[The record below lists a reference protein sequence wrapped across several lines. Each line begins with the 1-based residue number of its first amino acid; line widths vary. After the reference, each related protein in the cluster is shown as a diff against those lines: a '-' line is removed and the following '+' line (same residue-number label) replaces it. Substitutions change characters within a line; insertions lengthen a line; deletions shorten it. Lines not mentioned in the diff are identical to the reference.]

1 MCYLMVR
8 DRDFLLTK
16 VLPRLSKSVV
26 LMPAAVSG
34 SRCSATGVLI
44 MYVLPDAERQ
54 GCCAYESV
62 ASTLEKCS
70 SDLRSSFRCH
80 WCAHHVVEVPFAGQK
95 VRVEL
100 IPDEASFR

>member
-1 MCYLMVR
+1 MNSNWTVDMCWLILR
-8 DRDFLLTK
+8 DRDVVLMK

-26 LMPAAVSG
+26 LISAAVSG

-54 GCCAYESV
+54 GCSAYESV

-70 SDLRSSFRCH
+70 SDLHSSFRIQ
-80 WCAHHVVEVPFAGQK
+80 A
-95 VRVEL
+95 
-100 IPDEASFR
+100 

>member
-1 MCYLMVR
+1 MCYLMLR

-34 SRCSATGVLI
+34 SRCSTTGVLI

-54 GCCAYESV
+54 GCSAYESV
-62 ASTLEKCS
+62 ASTLEKSS
-70 SDLRSSFRCH
+70 SDLRSSFRIQ
-80 WCAHHVVEVPFAGQK
+80 A
-95 VRVEL
+95 
-100 IPDEASFR
+100 